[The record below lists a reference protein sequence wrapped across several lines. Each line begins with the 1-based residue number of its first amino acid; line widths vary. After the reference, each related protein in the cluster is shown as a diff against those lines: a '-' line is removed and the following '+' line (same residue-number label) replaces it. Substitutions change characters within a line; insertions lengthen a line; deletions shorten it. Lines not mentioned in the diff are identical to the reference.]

1 MIPVNNSSKQTSW
14 MMAMFQDFATRSVEI
29 KGEFYDSRL
38 YDINA
43 IIKKTPYMF
52 VDIGDQTLIQDGNGR
67 FASIELTFTVYVADK
82 ELVKK
87 VNETTAATTTRRILV
102 DLVAELSQHP
112 YYVQNKVKLVN
123 DVTIETTFETD
134 DDYLVRSS
142 CDLTLRVPFD
152 VKYCATPIE
161 PIPLY
166 TSQTIDTFQSATQS
180 ICDIVKTC
188 GSLGPTGPAGTQG
201 PQGIQGNTGAA
212 GSGGTG
218 SIGATG
224 GVGGFTIIYDNTLN
238 ASGFIT
244 GELAFTGPDYQQD
257 FSLYISNIDK
267 YGQTFSSFYTAL
279 LTAIYESS
287 PSQTQSIFIK
297 VFSTNNPTDQVAIYE
312 IPIDSILADPDGL
325 ILRTLT
331 YLGGNLD
338 ISQDGQEL
346 GLSFLLNA
354 GDQGITGNDGP
365 IGAVGGLSIWYAT
378 DFTSGFRSQYIRY
391 SEGPSGGCFATP
403 GTLWLSNND
412 IFNVDY
418 SSFYTALVASINA
431 SSPSQTQSI
440 YIKLFTNGPS
450 SLASIFQV
458 LISDI
463 TLDPDGLI
471 FNNFT
476 YLGGNLFCEG
486 SVYISFLL
494 NSGDLGSQGPQGVA
508 GAVGPVSLS
517 YLGNGFAFQPAFISQ
532 YLNYDQND
540 YTTPGTLYISKVD
553 ASGNDNNSFLTALE
567 TAMDQSSPSGGARAF
582 CEIFSTLSTVDLRSY
597 FSFKIS
603 DVVSDPDGLI
613 INNLTYLGGNLT
625 FYTDPVSI
633 GFLLNAGDSGTL
645 GSQGPQ
651 GPIGLQGAQGPQGFQ
666 GIQGPQGFQGV
677 QGFTGSTGS
686 VGATGGFGLTF
697 SGATSQLAYFN
708 STTGLTS
715 SPQLIFNGTDLI
727 IGTGSA
733 IVGGT
738 GSSSILKLKATNN
751 STANSVSNSITLFSS
766 STNEMLRI
774 GDGGN
779 NNRFQIY
786 YGGQST
792 NYVLWAG
799 SFGTYLNC
807 GAGSDIRINFNST
820 VLIFSNSAT
829 QLQLRVPTTL
839 NIASGNTLTLSAG
852 TTTGQPLLFTS
863 GTNLTTAVA
872 GSMEY
877 NGTNL
882 FFTRTGT
889 TRENVLVGN
898 AGATGPATNNIGVI
912 LDYYGTS
919 ATRVLTTPDS
929 WTSVVIGG
937 TTYKIPLYLP

>member
-14 MMAMFQDFATRSVEI
+14 MMAMFQDFAVRSVEI
-29 KGEFYDSRL
+29 KGEFYDARRPE
-38 YDINA
+38 INS
-43 IIKKTPYMF
+43 IIKKTPYM
-52 VDIGDQTLIQDGNGR
+52 VADIGNQTLIQDGNGR
-67 FASIELTFTVYVADK
+67 FASIELTFTIYVADK
-82 ELVKK
+82 ELVSQL
-87 VNETTAATTTRRILV
+87 NETTAATTTRRIIT
-102 DLVAELSQHP
+102 DMVAELSQHP

-188 GSLGPTGPAGTQG
+188 GSLGPTGPSGTQG
-201 PQGIQGNTGAA
+201 PQGLMGNTGAA

-279 LTAIYESS
+279 LTAIYTSS

-354 GDQGITGNDGP
+354 GDQGIQGDQGD
-365 IGAVGGLSIWYAT
+365 IGYVGGLSLWYAT

-418 SSFYTALVASINA
+418 SSFYTALLASIYA

-666 GIQGPQGFQGV
+666 GFQGV
-677 QGFTGSTGS
+677 QGFQGFTGP
-686 VGATGGFGLTF
+686 TGGFGLTF

-738 GSSSILKLKATNN
+738 GSTSILKIKATNN
-751 STANSVSNSITLFSS
+751 TTNASVTNSITLFSN
-766 STNEMLRI
+766 STNEMMRI
-774 GDGGN
+774 GDGGGT
-779 NNRFQIY
+779 NRFQLY
-786 YGGQST
+786 PGNSST
-792 NYVLWAG
+792 YALWAG

-807 GAGSDIRINFNST
+807 PSGGDVRINFNST
-820 VLIFSNSAT
+820 IGLIMTSNTSV
-829 QLQLRVPTTL
+829 QLRLPTTL

-852 TTTGQPLLFTS
+852 TTTAQPLLFNS
-863 GTNLTTAVA
+863 GTNLTTGVA

-919 ATRVLTTPDS
+919 ATRVLTTPNS
-929 WTSVVIGG
+929 WTSVVISG